1 MYYCNYVRSGG
12 TSSCVKQFN
21 ALVGVVDG
29 GDDDGGDD
37 GDVGIHGG
45 VGGD

>member
-12 TSSCVKQFN
+12 SSSSSVKQFN
-21 ALVGVVDG
+21 ALG
-29 GDDDGGDD
+29 GDGIGGD

>member
-12 TSSCVKQFN
+12 SSSCVKQFN
-21 ALVGVVDG
+21 ALDGVVDG
-29 GDDDGGDD
+29 GGDGIGGD

>member
-1 MYYCNYVRSGG
+1 M
-12 TSSCVKQFN
+12 KQFN

-29 GDDDGGDD
+29 GDGIGGD
-37 GDVGIHGG
+37 GDVGIHGE

>member
-21 ALVGVVDG
+21 ALVGVVDCGDGIG
-29 GDDDGGDD
+29 GD

>member
-1 MYYCNYVRSGG
+1 MYYYNYVRSGG
-12 TSSCVKQFN
+12 SSSCVKQFN
-21 ALVGVVDG
+21 ALV
-29 GDDDGGDD
+29 DDGVGGGD

>member
-12 TSSCVKQFN
+12 STSSCVKQFN
-21 ALVGVVDG
+21 ALVDG
-29 GDDDGGDD
+29 GDGGDGGK

>member
-29 GDDDGGDD
+29 GD